1 MIRTRKPV
9 TRFSVTRAPLGA
21 LLLLGFVACAG
32 PDRVSSPGSDNA
44 LEPAPSFAAGRF
56 SGIPFGTTAQPISVF
71 GPTYTGGLINPVY
84 PESLLSYLAA
94 IKAAKGRVVLSLP
107 GGPGGYTNA
116 DGTFNL
122 SKWKTRVSRYT
133 VVNFNSYI
141 NDSTIIGNY
150 IIDQPNCSTCWGGV
164 SIPADTVEAMAQ
176 YSKSLW
182 PKMAT
187 IARADPTWL
196 ATYAGQYTYLDA
208 GWAQYVMRKGD
219 ANTYLS
225 DNIAAARSKGLRVIV
240 GLNVLKGGL
249 NEASLTAT
257 QVKDFGSV
265 MLSSSYPCAFLSWQ
279 YNTAYF
285 ARSDIKSAMSLLSK
299 KAARQV
305 PSYCWR
311 APATP

>member
-1 MIRTRKPV
+1 MTHTRQPAK
-9 TRFSVTRAPLGA
+9 RFSTIRAPLCA
-21 LLLLGFVACAG
+21 LFLLEFLGCAG
-32 PDRVSSPGSDNA
+32 ADRLSSPGTDNA
-44 LEPAPSFAAGRF
+44 LDPAPSFAVGRF
-56 SGIPFGTTAQPISVF
+56 SGIPFGATAQPISLF

-84 PESLLSYLAA
+84 PDSLLSYLAA

-122 SKWKTRVSRYT
+122 TKWKTRVSRYNL
-133 VVNFNSYI
+133 VKFDSYI

-219 ANTYLS
+219 VNTYLS
-225 DNIAAARSKGLRVIV
+225 DNVAAAQSKGLRLIV
-240 GLNVLKGGL
+240 GLNLLDGGV
-249 NEASLTAT
+249 NQASFTAT

-265 MLSSSYPCAFLSWQ
+265 LLASSYPCAFLSWQ
-279 YNTAYF
+279 YNAAYF
-285 ARSDIKSAMSLLSK
+285 SQADIKSALSFLSK
-299 KAARQV
+299 KAARHV

>member
-1 MIRTRKPV
+1 M
-9 TRFSVTRAPLGA
+9 RAPLLA
-21 LLLLGFVACAG
+21 LFLLAFLACDGTLNPAT
-32 PDRVSSPGSDNA
+32 DNSP
-44 LEPAPSFAAGRF
+44 EPAPSFATGRF
-56 SGIPFGTTAQPISVF
+56 SGIPFGATAQPISLF
-71 GPTYTGGLINPVY
+71 GPIYTGGLINPVY
-84 PESLLSYLAA
+84 PDSLLSYLAQ

-122 SKWKTRVSRYT
+122 DKWKTRVARYN
-133 VVNFNSYI
+133 VVDFSSYI

-150 IIDQPNCSTCWGGV
+150 IIDQPSCSSCWGGQ
-164 SIPADTVEAMAQ
+164 SIPQSTVEEMAA

-187 IARADPTWL
+187 IARDDPTWL
-196 ATYAGQYTYLDA
+196 AGYSGQYVSLDA

-219 ANTYLS
+219 VNSYLS
-225 DNIAAARSKGLRVIV
+225 ANVAAAQSKGLRLIV
-240 GLNVLKGGL
+240 GLNLLDGGV
-249 NEASLTAT
+249 NQASFTAS

-265 MLSSSYPCAFLSWQ
+265 MLASSYPCAFLSWQ

-285 ARSDIKSAMSLLSK
+285 SQTDIKSALSLLSK
-299 KAARQV
+299 KAARHV

-311 APATP
+311 APPSP